1 MKAMDSV
8 LSCLLL
14 SAVIGLGEMYGK
26 KVTVLLLEHLFTKYT
41 YSNIVI
47 TIPLKINETYALIPS
62 KYYTVLKKNPLPFPL
77 PSHIFVKQGL
87 VSTQITFFS

>member
-1 MKAMDSV
+1 MLRLPFSTSWIHRRMKAMDLV

-41 YSNIVI
+41 YSNIAI
-47 TIPLKINETYALIPS
+47 TIPLKIN
-62 KYYTVLKKNPLPFPL
+62 
-77 PSHIFVKQGL
+77 
-87 VSTQITFFS
+87 